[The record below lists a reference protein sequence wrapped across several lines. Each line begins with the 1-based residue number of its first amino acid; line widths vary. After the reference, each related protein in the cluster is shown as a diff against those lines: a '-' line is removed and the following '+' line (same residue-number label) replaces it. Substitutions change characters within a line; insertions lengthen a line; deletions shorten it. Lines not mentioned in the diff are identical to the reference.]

1 MLGHKS
7 WWNRRGAPAP
17 DCRNSID
24 NFGTVSSRLEEIDM
38 KRMLAGVCC
47 LTLCCLPVMAQKKAA
62 GAGMTDQ
69 QFVNF
74 AAQTDMV
81 EANLGQLA
89 QTNASS
95 QDVKDYAQ
103 TLTTDHTQDMGNLA
117 TAAQQANLT
126 VPNAIDTMNNKAMI
140 GPFQK
145 LKGKAFDRKYIAE
158 MIAGHTKAI
167 AIYKKEATAASNPQ
181 IQQYAQTAL
190 PVLQKHLDAA
200 KALMK
205 GGK

>member
-1 MLGHKS
+1 
-7 WWNRRGAPAP
+7 
-17 DCRNSID
+17 
-24 NFGTVSSRLEEIDM
+24 M

-47 LTLCCLPVMAQKKAA
+47 VALCCLPLMAQKHSAKMAA
-62 GAGMTDQ
+62 GTTMTDQ
-69 QFVNF
+69 QFVDL

-103 TLTTDHTQDMGNLA
+103 GLATDHTQDMGNLA

-126 VPNAIDTMNNKAMI
+126 VPGSIDTAHNNAMI
-140 GPFQK
+140 TPFQK
-145 LKGKAFDRKYIAE
+145 LKGKAFDHKYIQE

-167 AIYKKEATAASNPQ
+167 AIYKKEATAATNPQ

-190 PVLQKHLDAA
+190 PVLQKHLDGA
-200 KALMK
+200 KALLK
-205 GGK
+205 GK

>member
-1 MLGHKS
+1 
-7 WWNRRGAPAP
+7 
-17 DCRNSID
+17 
-24 NFGTVSSRLEEIDM
+24 M

-47 LTLCCLPVMAQKKAA
+47 LALCCLPVLAQKTGA

-89 QTNASS
+89 QTASSS
-95 QDVKDYAQ
+95 QDVQSYGQ
-103 TLTTDHTQDMGNLA
+103 TLATDHTQDYSNLS

-126 VPNAIDTMNNKAMI
+126 VPNAIDTMNNKTMI

-145 LKGKAFDRKYIAE
+145 LKGKAFDHKYIQE

-167 AIYKKEATAASNPQ
+167 AVYKKEATAATNPQ
-181 IQQYAQTAL
+181 IQQYAQSAL
-190 PVLQKHLDAA
+190 PVLQKHLDDA
-200 KALMK
+200 KALLK
-205 GGK
+205 GK

>member
-1 MLGHKS
+1 
-7 WWNRRGAPAP
+7 
-17 DCRNSID
+17 
-24 NFGTVSSRLEEIDM
+24 M

-47 LTLCCLPVMAQKKAA
+47 LALCCLPMMAQKKAAKAA

-69 QFVNF
+69 QFVTF

-126 VPNAIDTMNNKAMI
+126 VPNAIDTMHNKEMI

-145 LKGKAFDRKYIAE
+145 LSSVPGDQRP
-158 MIAGHTKAI
+158 
-167 AIYKKEATAASNPQ
+167 SPS
-181 IQQYAQTAL
+181 
-190 PVLQKHLDAA
+190 
-200 KALMK
+200 
-205 GGK
+205 